1 MVDESSR
8 SGSSG
13 VSAVI
18 YSAYAVPAWPA
29 RTKAVRKIVLGKPPA
44 EKSPLAIS
52 ELPDDFAARYPE
64 LTHLYLWQL
73 EGLQCLPDLPPK
85 LKCLD
90 IRGCA
95 QLSELPALPATLDTL
110 DLGGCTGLKSLPDS
124 VLPALERFY
133 FDGCSSLLDFSL
145 YGFLH
150 RLEESHV
157 YEIDG
162 SECPAVTSLQQ
173 LPAETLRKLVLEGCT
188 RLTDISRI
196 GYFKALEH
204 LNLGNCTGI
213 RVLPALPPKLRFLV
227 LDGAENLNLFMAQDI
242 GPYDRGKNGQNV
254 ARAFV
259 SRKKFGKDLGVMPHA
274 KLLLLGNG
282 RVGKTTLAKRL
293 QWEEA
298 KPHGKPN
305 LKPSPDE
312 PFNHKIHFWKW
323 DTGLILPDAEKT
335 ALEERAEAA
344 SIRLPRTSDGLLAG
358 GIRIWDFGGQEIY
371 HGTHRIFAGEGSVFL
386 LVWSHEPPEL
396 HGGPASASEL
406 WPKLNRQRPLDY
418 WLDYIYSLRPDAQVA
433 LVCTK
438 CPNPDSMSMKPDW
451 RQASPKYSHRE
462 LPEFFVNSLDD
473 LCGQHVQY
481 QRLVRWIREA
491 CGREA
496 ARIGILQPR
505 FYSEIGS
512 LVGKWQQENSDAREA
527 SRLPKN
533 LLYPWEDWT
542 KTVTAEHHPPAG
554 GAQVEERDVDIITD
568 YLHQAGHLFRIRHG
582 SMHTVLVDQSWAA
595 ELIYRLLAWDG
606 PLCTIIRG
614 NGGWFWRE
622 HLEPDELWQGIKDDG
637 RRERLLSYMQDCR
650 IITRISP
657 DRRGSGGDSSGRD
670 LFLASNKWLLPEYRD
685 RIQEIAEEQ
694 LQKVRNQTG
703 FVEVDKF
710 EFENVTLSEF
720 DFRNLQ
726 AQMAGVYGTGGLY
739 FSNGFQVL
747 DENVPPRW
755 CFRLRWIP
763 ISEDSF
769 DGTIDAVLVAHRS
782 IVSAVGQQI
791 EDFCYAEGG
800 PLAKRPRKVLRKR
813 AAEDD
818 LGRFFY
824 LPGGLSARPEALRPE
839 SAKPATRAEPGR
851 QEPAMKLSAD
861 ERADPRDLLDR
872 LLDAQF
878 ERLLRDL
885 NVPLQHIKPDTAAR
899 SLRVNDLLQWADQ
912 EPSRRSRIWEW
923 LRTGGVSEPTQS
935 TSPQSAPAASTGPT
949 TPSQVDVVILT
960 ALTLEFEAVR
970 KVSHGLTPEGAWRE
984 ETSSTT
990 GLPIAFATF
999 GRQGKPALRVALAH
1013 AGGMGVLSAGV
1024 RLYGLVE
1031 KFKPHCVAMTGV
1043 CAGRPGKTN
1052 LGDVIAAE
1060 RLFLHDSGKLL
1071 ASGVQADIKTYNL
1084 PAAWRVRLEKFAPL
1098 MRFADRDWFRNR
1110 PLPLEWQENWLLAR
1124 CGSGDGSPG
1133 TKEERGK
1140 HCAHYADV
1148 LKRLREKGH
1157 VHYPPLTLTG
1167 GGRKRIG
1174 SLLTEYPDGLPDL
1187 SPSGT
1192 FMPFKIHVAPM
1203 GSGNKVIE
1211 DEKIWGFVS
1220 DHLRTT
1226 LALDMESFAIGAVA
1240 EDLAKKVD
1248 FLVMKGV
1255 MDFANHGRDDHFKE
1269 WAARASAECLIAFLR
1284 ENLDPRAD

>member
-18 YSAYAVPAWPA
+18 YSKDSVPDWPFRA
-29 RTKAVRKIVLGKPPA
+29 RGVRKIVLGEPPA
-44 EKSPLAIS
+44 GDEKKPLGVSA
-52 ELPDDFAARYPE
+52 LPNDFANRFPE
-64 LTHLYLWQL
+64 LTHLHLWQL
-73 EGLQCLPDLPPK
+73 EGLQRLPDLPPK
-85 LKCLD
+85 LMCLD

-95 QLSELPALPATLDTL
+95 QLTGLPALPATLDTL
-110 DLGGCTGLKSLPDS
+110 DLGGCTGLTSLPDS
-124 VLPALERFY
+124 VFPALERFY

-150 RLEESHV
+150 RLEKSHV

-173 LPAETLRKLVLEGCT
+173 FPAEKLRKLVLAGCS
-188 RLTDISRI
+188 RLTDIGRI
-196 GYFKALEH
+196 GDFKALEH

-213 RVLPALPPKLRFLV
+213 RVFPALPPKLRFLV

-274 KLLLLGNG
+274 KLLLMGSG

-305 LKPSPDE
+305 LKPSPNE

-323 DTGLILPDAEKT
+323 DTGLILPDAEK
-335 ALEERAEAA
+335 ADLEERAKAT
-344 SIRLPRTSDGLLAG
+344 SIQLPRTADGLLAG

-438 CPNPDSMSMKPDW
+438 CPNPDAMSMKPDW
-451 RQASPKYSHRE
+451 RQASPKHSHRE

-473 LCGQHVQY
+473 LCGHHLQY

-505 FYSEIGS
+505 FYAEIGS
-512 LVGKWQQENSDAREA
+512 LVAKWQQENSDAREA
-527 SRLPKN
+527 NRLPRH
-533 LLYPWEDWT
+533 LLYPWNDWT

-582 SMHTVLVDQSWAA
+582 SLQTVLVDQSWAA

-606 PLCTIIRG
+606 PLCTVIRG

-622 HLEPDELWQGIKDDG
+622 HLESDELWQGIKDDG

-657 DRRGSGGDSSGRD
+657 NRRGSGGESSGRE
-670 LFLASNKWLLPEYRD
+670 LFLASNKWLLPEYGD
-685 RIQEIAEEQ
+685 RIREIAEEQ
-694 LQKVRNQTG
+694 LQKVRAQKG
-703 FVEVDKF
+703 VVEVDKF

-726 AQMAGVYGTGGLY
+726 AQMAEVYGTGGLY

-747 DENVPPRW
+747 DENVHPHW

-763 ISEDSF
+763 VSEDSF

-782 IVSAVGQQI
+782 IVGAVGQQI

-818 LGRFFY
+818 LGPFFFF
-824 LPGGLSARPEALRPE
+824 PGGPSARHEGLRTE
-839 SAKPATRAEPGR
+839 SAMPSPG
-851 QEPAMKLSAD
+851 S
-861 ERADPRDLLDR
+861 
-872 LLDAQF
+872 
-878 ERLLRDL
+878 
-885 NVPLQHIKPDTAAR
+885 
-899 SLRVNDLLQWADQ
+899 
-912 EPSRRSRIWEW
+912 
-923 LRTGGVSEPTQS
+923 GGVSEPPQATSTQRVPVPS
-935 TSPQSAPAASTGPT
+935 IVAT
-949 TPSQVDVVILT
+949 TPSQVDVVLLT
-960 ALTLEFEAVR
+960 ALTLEFEAVLQ
-970 KVSHGLTPEGAWRE
+970 VSDGLASEGAWRE
-984 ETSSTT
+984 ETNPTT

-999 GRQGKPALRVALAH
+999 SRRAKPALRVAVAH
-1013 AGGMGVLSAGV
+1013 AGGMGVMNAGV
-1024 RLYGLVE
+1024 RLYDLVKE
-1031 KFKPHCVAMTGV
+1031 FKPRCVAMTGV

-1060 RLFLHDSGKLL
+1060 RLFLHDSGKQL
-1071 ASGVQADIKTYNL
+1071 ASGVQMDLKTYNL
-1084 PAAWRVRLEKFAPL
+1084 PDEWRVRLERFSPL
-1098 MRFADRDWFRNR
+1098 ARFGNVDWFRNR
-1110 PLPLEWQENWLLAR
+1110 PLPLEWQEIWLLER
-1124 CGSGDGSPG
+1124 WSRGDGSTG
-1133 TKEERGK
+1133 TKEEREE
-1140 HCAHYADV
+1140 HCAQYADV
-1148 LKRLREKGH
+1148 LKQLKGKGH
-1157 VHYPPLTLTG
+1157 VGYPPLALTKA
-1167 GGRKRIG
+1167 GRKRIDA
-1174 SLLTEYPDGLPDL
+1174 LLTEYPDGLPDL
-1187 SPSGT
+1187 SPRGT
-1192 FMPFKIHVAPM
+1192 FMPFKVHVAPM

-1211 DEKIWGFVS
+1211 DEKVWGFVS

-1240 EDLAKKVD
+1240 QELAKRVD

-1284 ENLDPRAD
+1284 ENLDPRVE